1 MLTRIAAFAI
11 AAAVVVAPLQRHG
24 SAPPPGRPIILLVH
38 GRGLLDRDTA
48 GLRRL
53 WQQAIESGGRAYTR
67 GQLLSDGDGRRVW
80 YADILDPSSMASC
93 DRDTRRADG
102 SSENA
107 ELRSFA
113 SAVGGVLSLI
123 TTLIDDRDQSVE
135 LRSLAGDLE
144 FVANSRKR
152 CAVGARLTSAIDSAR
167 RQGRPVILVA
177 HSLGSVVAYD
187 ALASAKDA
195 PPVER
200 LVTVGAI
207 VGAPGMRQLLLGG
220 ALDDTLRIP
229 TSVKSWVNVRR
240 PGDPFATPLSRSI
253 IPQRDGR
260 LVRDVLT
267 EAPETTD
274 AAEAHDVVGYLRDA
288 VAARAI
294 LSAWCGAFAD
304 KAPSGCKDIPKE

>member
-1 MLTRIAAFAI
+1 MLTRIVAFATAVVAS
-11 AAAVVVAPLQRHG
+11 AAALQGHA
-24 SAPPPGRPIILLVH
+24 SSPPPGRPVVLLVH

-53 WQQAIESGGRAYTR
+53 WQQAIESGGRAHTR
-67 GQLLSDGDGRRVW
+67 GQLLSDGDVRLVW
-80 YADILDPSSMASC
+80 YADILDPTSDASC
-93 DRDTRRADG
+93 DRTSRRGDT
-102 SSENA
+102 SPENA

-113 SAVGGVLSLI
+113 SAVGDVLSLI

-220 ALDDTLRIP
+220 APDDTLRVP
-229 TSVKSWVNVRR
+229 PSVKSWVNVRR
-240 PGDPFATPLSRSI
+240 PGDPFAAPLSRSI

-260 LVRDVLT
+260 VVRDLLT
-267 EAPETTD
+267 EAPESSD
-274 AAEAHDVVGYLRDA
+274 AAEAHDVVAYLRDA
-288 VAARAI
+288 VAARVI
-294 LSAWCGAFAD
+294 LSAWCAAFVE
-304 KAPSGCKDIPKE
+304 KAPAGCKDIPKE